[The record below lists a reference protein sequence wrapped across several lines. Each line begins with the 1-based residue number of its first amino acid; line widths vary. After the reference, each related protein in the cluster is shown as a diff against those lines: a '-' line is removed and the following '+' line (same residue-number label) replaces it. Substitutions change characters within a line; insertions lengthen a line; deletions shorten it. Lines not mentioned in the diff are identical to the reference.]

1 MYAVGIDLAWSPRN
15 GTGLAIAE
23 KKRSAWVVREAISDL
38 GTNREILEVL
48 QKHVGGRPAIV
59 AIDAPLVVPFEKRG
73 REGDRLIT
81 KLFGPYEAG
90 VYPATRFYLGR
101 YGGKR
106 IWDLVAD
113 LERTGFRHDCHI
125 VPEKPSRQFFETYP
139 HAATVA
145 LFGLRKTLKYKTRQ
159 GRTYE
164 TRWREFRKLESLLRG
179 LARARPAMVGVS
191 DLLAGDVRTL
201 RGGRLKA
208 YEDRLDAILC
218 AYVAAYYWTWGTRR
232 NAIIGTLEGGYIVTP
247 MTPAITKRA
256 PPETRILTY
265 EGFAART
272 SERTK
277 RSLISDLKN
286 ES

>member
-145 LFGLRKTLKYKTRQ
+145 LFGLRKTLKYKARQ
-159 GRTYE
+159 GRTYA
-164 TRWREFRKLESLLRG
+164 TRWRAFRELQHRLEG
-179 LARARPAMVGVS
+179 LSRFRPAMSGIDKFLES
-191 DLLAGDVRTL
+191 DEAKAFGIIDEVFDKRPDARADGGIGAADVTL
-201 RGGRLKA
+201 
-208 YEDRLDAILC
+208 
-218 AYVAAYYWTWGTRR
+218 TR
-232 NAIIGTLEGGYIVTP
+232 A
-247 MTPAITKRA
+247 
-256 PPETRILTY
+256 
-265 EGFAART
+265 
-272 SERTK
+272 
-277 RSLISDLKN
+277 
-286 ES
+286 

>member
-1 MYAVGIDLAWSPRN
+1 MAVYAIGIDLAWSPRN

-23 KKRSAWVVREAISDL
+23 KEGPRWIVREAISDL
-38 GTNREILEVL
+38 GTNPEILEIL
-48 QKHVGGRPAIV
+48 HKHVGDEPALV

-81 KLFGPYEAG
+81 KLFGPYDAG

-106 IWDLVAD
+106 IWDLVEDMKAA
-113 LERTGFRHDCHI
+113 GYRHDCC
-125 VPEKPSRQFFETYP
+125 VDPERPARQFFETYP

-145 LFGLRKTLKYKTRQ
+145 LFGLKKTLKYKARQ

-164 TRWREFRKLESLLRG
+164 TRWRELRKLESHLKG
-179 LARARPAMVGVS
+179 LARARPAMAGVD
-191 DLLAGDVRTL
+191 DLLARGVKAL
-201 RGGRLKA
+201 RGGMLKT

-232 NAIIGTLEGGYIVTP
+232 NAIVGTLEGGYIVTP
-247 MTPAITKRA
+247 MTPEIAVRA
-256 PPETRILTY
+256 PSSGRIFTYDGRETMEEPR
-265 EGFAART
+265 AA
-272 SERTK
+272 
-277 RSLISDLKN
+277 
-286 ES
+286 